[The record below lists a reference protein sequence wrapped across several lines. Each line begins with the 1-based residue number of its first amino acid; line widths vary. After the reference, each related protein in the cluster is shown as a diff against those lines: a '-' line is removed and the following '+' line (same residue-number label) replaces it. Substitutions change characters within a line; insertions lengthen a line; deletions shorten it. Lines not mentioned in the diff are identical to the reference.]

1 MLLFLSPVF
10 EFYNITTVS
19 SLMENMK
26 CKNEAS
32 SSKENKKHSINSY
45 TMYSRFV
52 LMALMMFCFMYIIM
66 YTTID
71 NPRNFISNIN
81 NLYIT
86 LMMVSVMLL
95 IELWVMRKRYKNR
108 TLNWIIVSIGVFTG
122 LFSWFGIREQ
132 VNVDDRQFVKS
143 MIPHHAAALLIS
155 EKVHLSDP
163 QLIILQKNIFKT
175 QSAEIKLMKRKLRE
189 FERR

>member
-1 MLLFLSPVF
+1 M
-10 EFYNITTVS
+10 EIMKHKNEVS
-19 SLMENMK
+19 SL
-26 CKNEAS
+26 
-32 SSKENKKHSINSY
+32 KEDKKHSINSSV
-45 TMYSRFV
+45 MYSRFV

-66 YTTID
+66 YTMID

-81 NLYIT
+81 NLYMT
-86 LMMVSVMLL
+86 LMMVSAMLL
-95 IELWVMRKRYKNR
+95 IELWVMRKRYRNR
-108 TLNWIIVSIGVFTG
+108 KLNCIIVSIGVMTS

-163 QLIILQKNIFKT
+163 QLIILQRNIFKT
-175 QSAEIKLMKRKLRE
+175 QSAEIKLMKRKLKE
-189 FERR
+189 LERR